1 MTTQSSGFV
10 SSLFNNKQI
19 IFMNSQVRSTLVKA
33 PEVIAVSRQ
42 IHTPLLFSGANRW
55 NESTPRSIIVPRSL
69 LVFGNQP
76 LRLHFPSSAALK
88 SSRRLPNASTLRQD
102 GLSRG
107 SESRGTMLPDADE
120 TRFPPDRPDLFLLDP
135 GDRAEFL
142 RDVRE
147 ISLSDIQPVLVAVV
161 LDSSRFY
168 LIRHGSISCHREMRF
183 WMDAGSYS
191 SLRFLLFETRLS
203 CSGNFNLMSW

>member
-1 MTTQSSGFV
+1 MTTQSLSFV
-10 SSLFNNKQI
+10 SSLFNHKLI
-19 IFMNSQVRSTLVKA
+19 IFVTSQVRSTFVKA
-33 PEVIAVSRQ
+33 LEVIAVSRQ
-42 IHTPLLFSGANRW
+42 IHTALLFSGANRW
-55 NESTPRSIIVPRSL
+55 NESTPRSIIVRRSL

-120 TRFPPDRPDLFLLDP
+120 TRFPPGRPDLFLLDP

-147 ISLSDIQPVLVAVV
+147 ISLSDIQAVLVAVV

-168 LIRHGSISCHREMRF
+168 LIQHGSISCHREMRF
-183 WMDAGSYS
+183 
-191 SLRFLLFETRLS
+191 
-203 CSGNFNLMSW
+203 

>member
-1 MTTQSSGFV
+1 MTTQSSSFV
-10 SSLFNNKQI
+10 SSLFNNKLI
-19 IFMNSQVRSTLVKA
+19 IFVTSQARSTLVKA
-33 PEVIAVSRQ
+33 PEVIAMSRQ

-55 NESTPRSIIVPRSL
+55 NESTPRSIIVRRSL

-147 ISLSDIQPVLVAVV
+147 ISLSDIQPVLVV

-183 WMDAGSYS
+183 
-191 SLRFLLFETRLS
+191 
-203 CSGNFNLMSW
+203 